1 LEDLQY
7 GYPYEFLIRSG
18 RAVMIPAYWA
28 RWSEVHD
35 IFCNMK
41 TIAITMEEDDLKRID
56 KVAGSRTGTPMNR
69 SQFIREAVR
78 DYLARIEKTAEEERE
93 REIFSRNRHRLH
105 QQALAL
111 IKEQAK
117 P

>member
-1 LEDLQY
+1 
-7 GYPYEFLIRSG
+7 
-18 RAVMIPAYWA
+18 
-28 RWSEVHD
+28 
-35 IFCNMK
+35 MK
-41 TIAITMEEDDLKRID
+41 TIAITIEEDDLKRID
-56 KVAGSRTGTPMNR
+56 KLASSGAGQQINR

-78 DYLARIEKTAEEERE
+78 DYLARIEKAAEEERE

-111 IKEQAK
+111 IREQAK

>member
-1 LEDLQY
+1 M
-7 GYPYEFLIRSG
+7 PTSRRSISG
-18 RAVMIPAYWA
+18 KDKGTVRC
-28 RWSEVHD
+28 D

-41 TIAITMEEDDLKRID
+41 TIAITMDEDDLKRID
-56 KVAGSRTGTPMNR
+56 KVAASVEGVKNR
-69 SQFIREAVR
+69 SQFIRQAVR

-93 REIFSRNRHRLH
+93 REIFRRNRHRLH

>member
-1 LEDLQY
+1 
-7 GYPYEFLIRSG
+7 
-18 RAVMIPAYWA
+18 
-28 RWSEVHD
+28 
-35 IFCNMK
+35 
-41 TIAITMEEDDLKRID
+41 MEEDDLKRID
-56 KVAGSRTGTPMNR
+56 KLASSGAGQQINR

-78 DYLARIEKTAEEERE
+78 DYLARIEKAAEEERE

-111 IKEQAK
+111 IREQAK

>member
-1 LEDLQY
+1 MAQQVLTL
-7 GYPYEFLIRSG
+7 
-18 RAVMIPAYWA
+18 
-28 RWSEVHD
+28 SEY
-35 IFCNMK
+35 ILCNMK
-41 TIAITMEEDDLKRID
+41 TIAITMDEDDLKRID
-56 KVAGSRTGTPMNR
+56 KVAASVEGVKNR
-69 SQFIREAVR
+69 SQFIRQAVR

-93 REIFSRNRHRLH
+93 REIFRRNRHRLH

>member
-1 LEDLQY
+1 
-7 GYPYEFLIRSG
+7 
-18 RAVMIPAYWA
+18 
-28 RWSEVHD
+28 
-35 IFCNMK
+35 MK
-41 TIAITMEEDDLKRID
+41 TIAITIEEDDLRRID
-56 KVAGSRTGTPMNR
+56 NLADSMPGHSLNR

-78 DYLARIEKTAEEERE
+78 DYLARIENAAEEERE
-93 REIFSRNRHRLH
+93 REIFSRNRHRLY

>member
-1 LEDLQY
+1 
-7 GYPYEFLIRSG
+7 
-18 RAVMIPAYWA
+18 
-28 RWSEVHD
+28 
-35 IFCNMK
+35 MK
-41 TIAITMEEDDLKRID
+41 TIAITIEEDDLRRID
-56 KVAGSRTGTPMNR
+56 DLAGSMSERPLNR

-78 DYLARIEKTAEEERE
+78 DYLARIEKAAEEERE
-93 REIFSRNRHRLH
+93 REIFKRNRHRLH